1 MELPT
6 GGGIFFVDILN
17 GMMIFPFFLHIMA
30 LRE

>member
-6 GGGIFFVDILN
+6 DDGFFVVRH